1 MEIMRS
7 KMQQVQMGKAVKNNL
22 WITDPEE
29 VDDPEVLP
37 ELPGFH
43 VLVRPVS
50 VKSQT
55 KGGILLPDSTK
66 DDISYL
72 TTVGK
77 VVALG
82 DLAYLDK
89 DKFPAGAWCNIGDYV
104 CYGKHAGTK
113 LFYKGVRLILLF
125 DDQITMRVEDPK
137 DLDPTFNLGKGSS

>member
-1 MEIMRS
+1 MEITRS
-7 KMQQVQMGKAVKNNL
+7 KMQQVQMGKAIKNNL

-37 ELPGFH
+37 KLPGFN

-55 KGGILLPDSTK
+55 KGGIILPDATK

-77 VVALG
+77 VIALG
-82 DLAYLDK
+82 ELAYLDK
-89 DKFPAGAWCNIGDYV
+89 DKFPAGAWCNVGDYV

-113 LFYKGVRLILLF
+113 IFYKGVRLILLF

>member
-29 VDDPEVLP
+29 VKDPEVLP

-137 DLDPTFNLGKGSS
+137 DLDPTFNLGNR

>member
-1 MEIMRS
+1 
-7 KMQQVQMGKAVKNNL
+7 MQQVQMRNSIKNNL

>member
-77 VVALG
+77 VLALG

>member
-1 MEIMRS
+1 MEIMRN

-29 VDDPEVLP
+29 VKDPEVLP

-77 VVALG
+77 VLALG

-113 LFYKGVRLILLF
+113 LLYKGVRLILLF
-125 DDQITMRVEDPK
+125 DDQISMRVEDPK
-137 DLDPTFNLGKGSS
+137 DLDPTFNLGNR